1 MKYVVYLLLLANL
14 GLFAWLYTH
23 QDGYQPVEIGGA
35 AFPPSIEPLVLLRER
50 GAAAPAL
57 PHAGP
62 ESAPEPEPEPEPES
76 ITDASPVSDAVSPPA
91 DSEPATEPESP
102 PEDDA
107 AQVDAQPFADP
118 TPVPV
123 PRVCQTIGPFLE
135 REQVDEFVTRL
146 SQLAQTPMMRTAQV
160 EQPSGY
166 WVYLSAMPRAEAN
179 RTIDD
184 LAAKGVKDYFLGRQ
198 NVISLGIFSDKRTA
212 ENRVRDISA
221 LGYQPRLEPRYVT
234 REVYWVDFE
243 ERGPEYISAEQWR
256 TLLNAQPDLRRQ
268 SLACE

>member
-23 QDGYQPVEIGGA
+23 QDGYRPVETSGA

-50 GAAAPAL
+50 GGAAAPA
-57 PHAGP
+57 GP
-62 ESAPEPEPEPEPES
+62 ESEPEPEPES
-76 ITDASPVSDAVSPPA
+76 NMDVSPVSDAVSPPA
-91 DSEPATEPESP
+91 DSEPATEPESA

-118 TPVPV
+118 TPVPM

-146 SQLAQTPMMRTAQV
+146 SQLAVAPMRRTAQV

-166 WVYLSAMPRAEAN
+166 WVYLPSMPRAEAG
-179 RTIDD
+179 RTIDE

-198 NVISLGIFSDKRTA
+198 SVISLGIFSDKRTA
-212 ENRVRDISA
+212 ENRVRDIGA

-243 ERGPEYISAEQWR
+243 ERGPDYISTEQWR
-256 TLLNAQPDLRRQ
+256 TLLDAQPELRRQ